1 MNPIGKKILELAIKT
16 LLALLLAWIFVS
28 LEWSDLWVIPATD
41 ESVTVFAFW
50 WRIDALDVLAYLLS
64 ILSLFGILFALEL
77 LWWLISKLIGIF
89 APTLLTAS
97 D

>member
-28 LEWSDLWVIPATD
+28 LEWSDLWVLPATD
-41 ESVTVFAFW
+41 EAVTVFAFW
-50 WRIDALDVLAYLLS
+50 WRIDALDVLASLLS
-64 ILSLFGILFALEL
+64 ILSLFGIFFALEL
-77 LWWLISKLIGIF
+77 LWWLLSKVIGIF
-89 APTLLTAS
+89 APALLNVS